1 MTRLIPWGVPSSRS
15 LRRWETTNLLPP
27 PSRTSH
33 AEYAP
38 TPGAGSHPIR
48 TLIAKRI
55 QSRKPQ
61 RQSLPHPHLQII
73 SPSRRMM
80 DLCQAELG
88 STRSPNPEEDG
99 LPALRKEEE
108 GPSSNRAN
116 ILFLFA
122 KKTAPPLPPIKRRR
136 TFAFSPL
143 PMRVRFF
150 ESSSCQIVPQAVH
163 GWRAP
168 GKALENSA

>member
-1 MTRLIPWGVPSSRS
+1 MSHPRVLCEGGRPRTSSLRLQEPLTLSTHQPQGPAPIPSAPSSQRES
-15 LRRWETTNLLPP
+15 
-27 PSRTSH
+27 
-33 AEYAP
+33 
-38 TPGAGSHPIR
+38 
-48 TLIAKRI
+48 K
-55 QSRKPQ
+55 SRKPQ

-80 DLCQAELG
+80 DLCQAEPG
-88 STRSPNPEEDG
+88 STRTPNPEEDG
-99 LPALRKEEE
+99 LPPLRKEEE

-122 KKTAPPLPPIKRRR
+122 KKQPPLPPIKGRR

-143 PMRVRFF
+143 PMRVRLF
-150 ESSSCQIVPQAVH
+150 ESSACQIVPQAVH